1 MQLLCPLALVRSTNR
16 RLWRLDPRTLGA
28 GALGAFGASILA
40 PSALLQHLQIAD
52 PPLLECT
59 YNYINNENNRDV
71 SRRNKT
77 INSPPTV
84 KQLNYHQRYSK
95 YVKTNPNQQGTTNA
109 NNLK

>member
-1 MQLLCPLALVRSTNR
+1 MQLLCSLALVCSTTR
-16 RLWRLDPRTLGA
+16 RLWRLNPRTLGA
-28 GALGAFGASILA
+28 GALGAFSASILA
-40 PSALLQHLQIAD
+40 PLLQRLQIAD
-52 PPLLECT
+52 RLLECT

-84 KQLNYHQRYSK
+84 KQLNYHQRYAK

-109 NNLK
+109 NNLN